1 MKILENT
8 IKPKPFCIWFT
19 GLSGSGKS
27 TLAYATEQA
36 LSAQGRPVYVLDG
49 DSLRQGL
56 NSDLG
61 FSKQD
66 RIENIRRV
74 AEVARLLVDA
84 GLIVIV
90 SLISPYKQSRLI
102 ARNLFETDSF
112 FEIFVDTPIEVCEQ
126 RDVKGLYKKV
136 RNGDIALFTGI
147 SSEYE
152 APESPELH
160 LKTAELLLDRSL
172 DLVMQRISTILIGSE
187 NDGNNYLSS

>member
-1 MKILENT
+1 MQTLENT
-8 IKPKPFCIWFT
+8 IKPKSFCIWFT

-27 TLAYATEQA
+27 TLAYATEKA

-74 AEVARLLVDA
+74 GEVARLLVDA
-84 GLIVIV
+84 GLVVIV

-102 ARNLFETDSF
+102 ARSLFEKDQF
-112 FEIFVDTPIEVCEQ
+112 FEIFVDAPIEVCEK

-136 RNGDIALFTGI
+136 RNGEIALFTGI
-147 SSEYE
+147 SSDYE
-152 APESPELH
+152 PPESPELH
-160 LKTAELLLDRSL
+160 LKTAEVAVEECFA
-172 DLVMQRISTILIGSE
+172 LVFKLIR
-187 NDGNNYLSS
+187 

>member
-152 APESPELH
+152 IPESPELH
-160 LKTAELLLDRSL
+160 LKTVELNAEQCLER
-172 DLVMQRISTILIGSE
+172 VIKHIAT
-187 NDGNNYLSS
+187 